1 MEFKDVVKIRNRM
14 CDYYKKCDGCPLAGT
29 QFGCVSGM
37 AEVENADEYE
47 RIIENWAKEHP
58 VVTNV
63 DKYIEVMKNTFGED
77 VDKTVIRE
85 SCIGNFL
92 GIECIKHCSECYKWW
107 DEEYKEPKK
116 EGKANEQI

>member
-1 MEFKDVVKIRNRM
+1 MEFKEAIKIRNRM
-14 CDYYKKCDGCPLAGT
+14 CDYYKNCDGCPLADAP
-29 QFGCVSGM
+29 FGCMSRM
-37 AEVENADEYE
+37 AEVETADQYE
-47 RIIENWAKEHP
+47 RTLEEWAKEHP
-58 VVTNV
+58 VMTNA

-107 DEEYKEPKK
+107 DEEYKEPEK
-116 EGKANEQI
+116 EKEE